1 MATYRTISA
10 SETDADSP
18 VTATLVS
25 ALAENPTA
33 IAEGADGAL
42 RNYGLSMVPDSKVID
57 DGKVLSVT
65 AANTYLLATT
75 ISVFGFSVESLTV
88 FTASESDVVAFRYAS
103 LGYIVGTLRFN
114 ANQGGTGAFTST
126 LSLFKNGTLVTSFD
140 GSFAARSVDLS
151 FAAGDVVEWRHRRT
165 SGGGNSFIS
174 GFELRASDNYT
185 RIGALI
191 RMSDL

>member
-65 AANTYLLATT
+65 AANTYLLAT
-75 ISVFGFSVESLTV
+75 IFGVFGFDLISITTST
-88 FTASESDVVAFRYAS
+88 TSGSDVVAFRYTS

-114 ANQGGTGAFTST
+114 AGQLGTGDFTST
-126 LSLFKNGTLVTSFD
+126 LSLFKNNSLVTSFSGV
-140 GSFAARSVDLS
+140 GSRSVDLS

-165 SGGGNSFIS
+165 SGSGTSIIGGF
-174 GFELRASDNYT
+174 GLRASDNYT